1 MGIKS
6 TRVSGRSE
14 RSERRTDTRVAARSK
29 APGVKDAWESL
40 TPATYMPN
48 ARTVAWAANN
58 EPASARKGTRM
69 SVSVIGIDVAKDWL
83 DVHLLPSDASQRF
96 PNDASGHEQLVQ
108 LLHGQQV
115 ERIVLEASGGYERV
129 VVSLLVAA
137 GLPVVVVNP
146 RQVRDFAKATGK
158 LAKTDRLDAAV
169 LAHFAAVIRPELR
182 PWPSESEQELRE
194 TLTRRSQLVGLRTME
209 SNRLK
214 QAHTKRVK
222 ESLKAVLKTLDRQLE
237 QIDDQL
243 GGLIQASPAW
253 QAKVELYQSTPGIG
267 PQTARCLVA
276 ELPELGTCSR
286 QAIAALVGVAPIN
299 RDSGMYRGQRMISG
313 GRASVR
319 CALYM
324 ATLSAVRHNPLLKAA
339 YQRFRAAGK
348 PVKVALVACMRKFL
362 VILNAMARK
371 NQTWQ
376 EFHNQPA

>member
-1 MGIKS
+1 
-6 TRVSGRSE
+6 
-14 RSERRTDTRVAARSK
+14 
-29 APGVKDAWESL
+29 
-40 TPATYMPN
+40 
-48 ARTVAWAANN
+48 
-58 EPASARKGTRM
+58 M
-69 SVSVIGIDVAKDWL
+69 SVTVVGIDVAKDWL
-83 DVHLLPSDASQRF
+83 DVHFLPNAASQRLT
-96 PNDASGHEQLVQ
+96 NDSPGHEQLVQ
-108 LLHGQQV
+108 LLQGQPV

-169 LAHFAAVIRPELR
+169 LAHFAEVIRPELR
-182 PWPSESEQELRE
+182 PWPSDSEQELRE
-194 TLTRRSQLVGLRTME
+194 TLARRSQLVGLRTME

-214 QAHTKRVK
+214 QAQAKRVK
-222 ESLKAVLKTLDRQLE
+222 DSLKAVLKTLDKQLE

-253 QAKVELYQSTPGIG
+253 QAKVDLYQSTPGIG

-276 ELPELGTCSR
+276 ELPELGTCTR
-286 QAIAALVGVAPIN
+286 QKIAALVGVAPLN
-299 RDSGMYRGQRMISG
+299 RDSGTYRGQRMISG

-324 ATLSAVRHNPLLKAA
+324 ATLSAVRYNPLIKTA
-339 YQRFRAAGK
+339 YERLRAAGK